1 MTRYIKTENII
12 ITDGW
17 IGYSFIS
24 SIPGYIREMHI
35 HGVGDFGLESS
46 STSQKESLWSQ
57 LKALLKN
64 LYYIIPHK
72 NFILYLREAEWRI
85 KDKDKNINAKIK
97 EFFDCYYTIS
107 DMEASDFVSD
117 YYLNEV

>member
-1 MTRYIKTENII
+1 M
-12 ITDGW
+12 GH
-17 IGYSFIS
+17 SFKS

-35 HGVGDFGLESS
+35 NEAGDFGLGSS
-46 STSQKESLWSQ
+46 STSHIESLWSQ

-85 KDKDKNINAKIK
+85 KNKDKNINAKIK
-97 EFFDCYYTIS
+97 EFFDYYYTIS
-107 DMEASDFVSD
+107 DMEASYFVCD
-117 YYLNEV
+117 YYLNEI